1 MIITTRISNT
11 CSLETLTL
19 KVKHHSS
26 TTSGLSSQC
35 SRNCWSGKINICWL
49 FGVHADPSS
58 MSARIIM
65 SCTVPCHMSW
75 LHCAG
80 CLQHAADA
88 CDITSTTQITQTIHI
103 TRYETIWLVCRHLRE
118 CNTIL
123 GYFYLRGSFGVLVHV
138 RKLKEIILYIWCQHA
153 HTNLHENR
161 STGQAFT
168 WHIILLEEFYIKTRE
183 AKYENVTLR
192 RVQATTVAVE
202 KQWVLHNLSVYL

>member
-1 MIITTRISNT
+1 MIITIRISNT
-11 CSLETLTL
+11 CSLETLAL
-19 KVKHHSS
+19 KVKYHSS

-35 SRNCWSGKINICWL
+35 SRNSWSGKINICWL

-80 CLQHAADA
+80 CLQQAADA
-88 CDITSTTQITQTIHI
+88 CDITSTTQQITQTIQI
-103 TRYETIWLVCRHLRE
+103 TRYETIWLVCRHPWE

-123 GYFYLRGSFGVLVHV
+123 SYFYLRGLFGVLVHV
-138 RKLKEIILYIWCQHA
+138 RKLKEIILHIWCQHA
-153 HTNLHENR
+153 HTNLHANR

-168 WHIILLEEFYIKTRE
+168 RHIILLEEFYIKTR
-183 AKYENVTLR
+183 
-192 RVQATTVAVE
+192 
-202 KQWVLHNLSVYL
+202 